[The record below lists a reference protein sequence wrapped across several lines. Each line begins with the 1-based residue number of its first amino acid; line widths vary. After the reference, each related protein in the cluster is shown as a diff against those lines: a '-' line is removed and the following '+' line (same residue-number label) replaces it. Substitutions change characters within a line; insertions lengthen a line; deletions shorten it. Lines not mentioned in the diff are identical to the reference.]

1 MQNFQA
7 HSDRTRENDVGCNAV
22 SEDQR
27 QEPGKSTV
35 GIFKDD
41 EYNYPNAENAKAEDK
56 EALEEEG

>member
-7 HSDRTRENDVGCNAV
+7 HSDRTRENDVGRNAV
-22 SEDQR
+22 CEGQC

-35 GIFKDD
+35 SIFKDD

-56 EALEEEG
+56 QALEETG